1 MQEDKQDTQRTD
13 IFHQEQIEVEIMV
26 DTQGAA
32 IGKFIVNQ
40 LVRYE
45 PTNHDTGQEAYDRQ
59 EDLSCHEVE
68 DIKQRLFEEMQRG
81 TSRAK

>member
-1 MQEDKQDTQRTD
+1 MQEDEQDTQRTD
-13 IFHQEQIEVEIMV
+13 ILHQEKIEVEIMV

-59 EDLSCHEVE
+59 EDLSRDEVE
-68 DIKQRLFEEMQRG
+68 PIE
-81 TSRAK
+81 